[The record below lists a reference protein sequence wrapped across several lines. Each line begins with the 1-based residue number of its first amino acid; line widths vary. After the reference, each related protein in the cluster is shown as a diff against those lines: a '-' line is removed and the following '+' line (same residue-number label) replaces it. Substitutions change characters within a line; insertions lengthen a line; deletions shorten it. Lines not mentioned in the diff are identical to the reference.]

1 MLEHQAMSKKLTQKQ
16 SNNKVRWLLIAL
28 FVVFIGLLLWGINWA
43 TYARPP
49 LPEAVAA
56 LESDERVKVTEDPW
70 LTFAPSQTTP
80 ETGFIFYPGGRIDP
94 KGYAS
99 LMQNIA
105 AERYL
110 VVVPEMPIN
119 MAVFD
124 ANVADE
130 IIAAHPEIDHWAIGG
145 HSVGGTM
152 AAQYTNTHR
161 DMIGGLA
168 IWASFPADNANL
180 SDSDILVILIY
191 GTEDSR
197 VHDNSV
203 KARKHLLPDDTSYI
217 RIEGGDHHQFGDYE
231 IKPEEH
237 HAVIERAEQ
246 QEIII
251 QSTLSLLNAIS
262 ETE

>member
-1 MLEHQAMSKKLTQKQ
+1 MLENQAMTKEPTQKR
-16 SNNKVRWLLIAL
+16 SNKKRWLLIAIL
-28 FVVFIGLLLWGINWA
+28 LVFVGLLLWGINWA

-56 LESDERVKVTEDPW
+56 LESDELVEVTQDPW
-70 LTFAPSQTTP
+70 LTFSPAQTAP

-99 LMQNIA
+99 LMQRIA
-105 AERYL
+105 AEGYL

-130 IIAAHPEIDHWAIGG
+130 IIAAYPEISNWSIGG
-145 HSVGGTM
+145 HSVGGTA
-152 AAQYTNTHR
+152 AAQYINTHPEEI
-161 DMIGGLA
+161 DGLV
-168 IWASFPADNANL
+168 IWASFPADNADL
-180 SDSDILVILIY
+180 SGSDLPVTLIY
-191 GTEDSR
+191 GTEDPK
-197 VHDNSV
+197 VNDESV
-203 KARKHLLPDDTSYI
+203 AARKHLLPDDTNYV
-217 RIEGGDHHQFGDYE
+217 RIEGGGHHHFGSYE

-237 HAVIERAEQ
+237 QAIIGADEQ

-251 QSTLSLLNAIS
+251 QATLGLLDSIS
-262 ETE
+262 GTE